1 LIEQTVA
8 SNNRMK
14 KIRMIPLDVNLRAG
28 QDEIGN
34 ATLAQMA
41 RKINMET

>member
-1 LIEQTVA
+1 
-8 SNNRMK
+8 MK
-14 KIRMIPLDVNLRAG
+14 KIRMIPLDVNLKAS

-41 RKINMET
+41 SKINMET